1 MFLQQFAGCTVDVIQ
16 KDLFY
21 SALKTNKVLIDSYVA
36 NTKAL
41 DVPFN
46 DCQSGMFASTG
57 LGNVSQIKPSI
68 HRIFRIPTEGAN
80 HTYAFTKAAVSQKAQ
95 PSTLN
100 SAKCMA
106 MTVIDLICN
115 PKLLKDVKENFKKK

>member
-1 MFLQQFAGCTVDVIQ
+1 MWQIQ
-16 KDLFY
+16 KHWMYHSMIVKAACLHLQAWEMCPKLNHQFIEY
-21 SALKTNKVLIDSYVA
+21 FEFLLK
-36 NTKAL
+36 
-41 DVPFN
+41 
-46 DCQSGMFASTG
+46 
-57 LGNVSQIKPSI
+57 
-68 HRIFRIPTEGAN
+68 AN
-80 HTYAFTKAAVSQKAQ
+80 HTYAFTKAAISQKAQ